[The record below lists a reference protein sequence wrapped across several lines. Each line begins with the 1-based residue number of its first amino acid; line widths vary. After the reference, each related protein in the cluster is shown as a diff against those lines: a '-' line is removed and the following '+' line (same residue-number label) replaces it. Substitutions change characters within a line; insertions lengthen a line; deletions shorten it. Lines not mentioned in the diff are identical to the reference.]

1 MSETAGALAAAVRF
15 AREAC
20 GAERCSLVVRRAAGG
35 SELFA
40 NDATGDERR
49 ALSIVP
55 TQLFEHFDAH
65 PAAEIR
71 GSLGAS
77 SFDSDRSLAKKG
89 YGEVVRAPLR
99 DGRGRTIGMLNV
111 IRARPESTERDRAFV
126 ERLAHALVPLVEAGE

>member
-1 MSETAGALAAAVRF
+1 MAEPASALEAAVRF

-20 GAERCSLVVRRAAGG
+20 RAERCSLVVARPGGG

-55 TQLFEHFDAH
+55 TQLFQHFDMH

-71 GSLGAS
+71 GSLAAS

-99 DGRGRTIGMLNV
+99 DGRGRTI
-111 IRARPESTERDRAFV
+111 
-126 ERLAHALVPLVEAGE
+126 